1 MLLTIINKFAGVG
14 DFVVL
19 DAPVSEELCIIL
31 GTVLFRTFA
40 NTLPFMSS

>member
-1 MLLTIINKFAGVG
+1 MLLTIINKFADVR

-31 GTVLFRTFA
+31 GTVLFRT
-40 NTLPFMSS
+40 SSQHFTFYG